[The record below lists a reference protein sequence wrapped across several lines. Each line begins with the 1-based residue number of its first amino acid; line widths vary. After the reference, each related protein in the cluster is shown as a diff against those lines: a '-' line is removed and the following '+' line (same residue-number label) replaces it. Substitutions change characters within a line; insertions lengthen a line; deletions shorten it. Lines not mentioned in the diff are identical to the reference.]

1 MEYPYSQNGKKLSKE
16 YAMYK
21 NTTNDEE
28 SQVLEITRS
37 LDVLAREGGST
48 SDDPGCPGIGS

>member
-1 MEYPYSQNGKKLSKE
+1 
-16 YAMYK
+16 MYK

-37 LDVLAREGGST
+37 LDVLAREGARRM
-48 SDDPGCPGIGS
+48 ILVALELAVE